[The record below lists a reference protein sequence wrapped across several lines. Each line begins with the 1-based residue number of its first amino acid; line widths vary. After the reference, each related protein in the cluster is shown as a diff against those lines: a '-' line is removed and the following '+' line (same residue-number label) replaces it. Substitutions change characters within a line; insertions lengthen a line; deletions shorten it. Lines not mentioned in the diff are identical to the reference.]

1 MDAATAATT
10 TTSTTTNNNLFGNME
25 QKFDLAALLRNVA
38 AAAAATSSNNNGNG
52 TVSMVAT
59 TVPGSTAT
67 SPNSVDS
74 SAPSSSTT
82 LNDGH
87 QNHHH
92 LLGNG
97 DSLSL
102 IAECSGTGGG
112 SSSRSSTPSTNTTL
126 NQQTPQNLKERRQ
139 RRSPIPAL
147 SLAPP
152 GVVKRHELPFTPVQ
166 PIYAPSGHGRQ
177 ILIYDSRSHP
187 GRRREFAYKT
197 RFTNQS
203 GLTTVYYRCM
213 ACRALRHRLQRTLSK
228 DRLPA
233 VPCIAVKN
241 DLLINDP
248 DFPDAS
254 DHFCS
259 PLTIGESN
267 QRLKNTF
274 ERGHK
279 RARMKMAN
287 SAVEETIRK
296 VGMLRA
302 AKSEIPMEE
311 GNNELLNGN
320 NVAIKNDIDNNEG
333 RDSPIVDVINN
344 IKEDDDNTLNKQL
357 ICELNLLKN
366 NNPEIILKKEENPN
380 NLFVP
385 QNTPKYLFNR
395 QHSPKQLNQNIL
407 QHSIQTL
414 SNNNLI
420 SEGLLT
426 PKLMNNNSG
435 HYPIPNNSPNIFL
448 GNNGNN
454 NEKGNNLCNT
464 PDYFNLG
471 SPMLSA
477 VLFSAAATMIRNN
490 HQATQN
496 QVQQQNQNNFQETIN
511 NNFVNNNNNYLATP
525 NIPVQN
531 NLFKRKGA
539 IVNGILQKL
548 SNKATAE
555 AHNNNNNNI
564 TSPITSQPQKTPLEI
579 NNDLEKIIKTKL

>member
-1 MDAATAATT
+1 
-10 TTSTTTNNNLFGNME
+10 ME

-38 AAAAATSSNNNGNG
+38 AAGTAATSSNNNGNG

-59 TVPGSTAT
+59 T
-67 SPNSVDS
+67 
-74 SAPSSSTT
+74 
-82 LNDGH
+82 
-87 QNHHH
+87 
-92 LLGNG
+92 
-97 DSLSL
+97 
-102 IAECSGTGGG
+102 
-112 SSSRSSTPSTNTTL
+112 
-126 NQQTPQNLKERRQ
+126 
-139 RRSPIPAL
+139 
-147 SLAPP
+147 
-152 GVVKRHELPFTPVQ
+152 
-166 PIYAPSGHGRQ
+166 
-177 ILIYDSRSHP
+177 
-187 GRRREFAYKT
+187 
-197 RFTNQS
+197 S

-311 GNNELLNGN
+311 GNNEL
-320 NVAIKNDIDNNEG
+320 
-333 RDSPIVDVINN
+333 
-344 IKEDDDNTLNKQL
+344 
-357 ICELNLLKN
+357 
-366 NNPEIILKKEENPN
+366 
-380 NLFVP
+380 
-385 QNTPKYLFNR
+385 
-395 QHSPKQLNQNIL
+395 
-407 QHSIQTL
+407 TL

-496 QVQQQNQNNFQETIN
+496 QVQQQNNFQETMN

-539 IVNGILQKL
+539 IVNGILQK
-548 SNKATAE
+548 
-555 AHNNNNNNI
+555 
-564 TSPITSQPQKTPLEI
+564 
-579 NNDLEKIIKTKL
+579 

>member
-1 MDAATAATT
+1 
-10 TTSTTTNNNLFGNME
+10 ME

-59 TVPGSTAT
+59 TV
-67 SPNSVDS
+67 DS

-102 IAECSGTGGG
+102 IAECSGTCGGGG

-139 RRSPIPAL
+139 RRSPIPA
-147 SLAPP
+147 
-152 GVVKRHELPFTPVQ
+152 F
-166 PIYAPSGHGRQ
+166 GHGRQ

-287 SAVEETIRK
+287 SAV
-296 VGMLRA
+296 GMLRA
-302 AKSEIPMEE
+302 AKSEISMEE
-311 GNNELLNGN
+311 GNNEVLNGN
-320 NVAIKNDIDNNEG
+320 NVAIKND
-333 RDSPIVDVINN
+333 
-344 IKEDDDNTLNKQL
+344 
-357 ICELNLLKN
+357 
-366 NNPEIILKKEENPN
+366 
-380 NLFVP
+380 
-385 QNTPKYLFNR
+385 
-395 QHSPKQLNQNIL
+395 
-407 QHSIQTL
+407 TL

-496 QVQQQNQNNFQETIN
+496 QVQQQNQNNFQETMN

-539 IVNGILQKL
+539 IVNGILQK
-548 SNKATAE
+548 
-555 AHNNNNNNI
+555 
-564 TSPITSQPQKTPLEI
+564 
-579 NNDLEKIIKTKL
+579 